1 MARLRHWLLGPCQ
14 NPRRARMCL
23 CVCTPFTCPAPLLAL
38 PASNPQP
45 PVTFQRAVP
54 KGMSSF
60 WLPSP

>member
-1 MARLRHWLLGPCQ
+1 
-14 NPRRARMCL
+14 MCL

-60 WLPSP
+60 WLPSPRAWGMLTSPGA